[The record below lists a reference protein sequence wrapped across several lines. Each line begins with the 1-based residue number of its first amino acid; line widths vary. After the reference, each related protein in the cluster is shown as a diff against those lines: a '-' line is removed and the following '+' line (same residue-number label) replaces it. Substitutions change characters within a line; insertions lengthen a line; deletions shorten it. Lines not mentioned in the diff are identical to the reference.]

1 MCIQRHT
8 FVIWR
13 LTSLPVSLPISPA
26 LPYWTNVTSYRLL
39 PPLSF
44 LTYFSQICFFSY
56 YVSYLVYIVTDHHFS
71 HCSSQISYTCD
82 RNHGVRLTWRSWSSI
97 TPSPFLSVFCFQRS
111 GTPLISTLISSLFYN
126 PVGSLLVLWQS
137 SLFLNSNCIILNQ
150 VMPCTLIYILSY
162 ICFDLLKSVFSLL
175 ADCVFQKELFHTC
188 LYSFHFRILKLRW
201 FLVPA

>member
-1 MCIQRHT
+1 MKFLLRFCWTSCGDFWFLDHLLCPSLSMIFHCSTGIFLPNLTLNYCVGRMCIQRHT

-97 TPSPFLSVFCFQRS
+97 TPSPPFSFVGLLLPAIGDSVD
-111 GTPLISTLISSLFYN
+111 FYSN
-126 PVGSLLVLWQS
+126 
-137 SLFLNSNCIILNQ
+137 LFLIL
-150 VMPCTLIYILSY
+150 
-162 ICFDLLKSVFSLL
+162 
-175 ADCVFQKELFHTC
+175 
-188 LYSFHFRILKLRW
+188 
-201 FLVPA
+201 